1 MNQYIDL
8 SIKKIEIKNPTRD
21 LKPIVNLQNK
31 VILTLSHEE
40 YYYPTDEK
48 TIEECLKGDYILLGV
63 YNRDKLIA
71 ASFACEDGLFFSRP
85 ITDWMEIPGNKI
97 MSHEFVVFS
106 PQVLSGSVQ
115 SLPPL

>member
-8 SIKKIEIKNPTRD
+8 SIKKIEIKNPKRD

-48 TIEECLKGDYILLGV
+48 TIEESLKGDYILLGDRKSTRL
-63 YNRDKLIA
+63 NSSHSR
-71 ASFACEDGLFFSRP
+71 ASRMPSSA
-85 ITDWMEIPGNKI
+85 
-97 MSHEFVVFS
+97 
-106 PQVLSGSVQ
+106 
-115 SLPPL
+115 

>member
-8 SIKKIEIKNPTRD
+8 SIKKIEIKNPKRD

-48 TIEECLKGDYILLGV
+48 TIEESLKGWEFITEISLLQ
-63 YNRDKLIA
+63 
-71 ASFACEDGLFFSRP
+71 
-85 ITDWMEIPGNKI
+85 
-97 MSHEFVVFS
+97 
-106 PQVLSGSVQ
+106 QVLRVRMVYSFQDLLLIGWRFLKIKSCVRNLLWLIW
-115 SLPPL
+115 STEAMEYRRDLWMLL